1 MHDILTVVVVQV
13 QEMHVLMLKFI
24 ICNQFTAIKK
34 KTIVPFN
41 TLMRM

>member
-24 ICNQFTAIKK
+24 ICNKFTAIK